1 MMQDNRTLTNAVMA
15 MVSSLDTRKGRRKT
29 GLFKAEGTKCV
40 LDTYGYFELEALYA
54 TREWIEARP
63 DMADVAVEARRGEL
77 GRMSSLVTAPD
88 VIALYRI
95 PADTPVPSPAGR
107 LMLALD
113 TIQDPGNLGTIVRT
127 ADWFGIRRILCSR
140 STADIYS
147 PKAVM
152 STMGAIS
159 RVRLHYC
166 DLAAELASVS
176 GVPVYGA
183 FMDGENIYSAALP
196 SQAVI
201 VMGNEG
207 QGISP
212 AVAEAVTRRITIP
225 SYPAGVATSESLNVA
240 VATAVIVSR
249 FRENLLK

>member
-1 MMQDNRTLTNAVMA
+1 MIEFTNSIRRL
-15 MVSSLDTRKGRRKT
+15 VSSLSETKTRRAE

-40 LDTYGYFELEALYA
+40 GDTLPYFSLKMLLA
-54 TREWIEARP
+54 TDEWLADNTP
-63 DMADVAVEARRGEL
+63 DVD
-77 GRMSSLVTAPD
+77 SSLIVKVPNREMERISSLSCPPK
-88 VIALYRI
+88 VIAVYRI
-95 PADTPVPSPAGR
+95 PEDDYSPDMLAGN
-107 LMLALD
+107 LTLALD
-113 TIQDPGNLGTIVRT
+113 SVQDPGNLGTIVRT
-127 ADWFGIRRILCSR
+127 AVWFRL
-140 STADIYS
+140 
-147 PKAVM
+147 
-152 STMGAIS
+152 
-159 RVRLHYC
+159 VRLHYC

>member
-1 MMQDNRTLTNAVMA
+1 MIEFTNSIRRL
-15 MVSSLDTRKGRRKT
+15 VSSLSETKTRRAE

-40 LDTYGYFELEALYA
+40 GDTLPYFSLKMLLA
-54 TREWIEARP
+54 TDEWLADNTP
-63 DMADVAVEARRGEL
+63 DVD
-77 GRMSSLVTAPD
+77 SSLIVKVPNREMERISSLSCPPK
-88 VIALYRI
+88 VIAVYRI
-95 PADTPVPSPAGR
+95 PEDDYSPDMLAGN
-107 LMLALD
+107 LTLALD
-113 TIQDPGNLGTIVRT
+113 SVQDPGNLGTIVRT
-127 ADWFGIRRILCSR
+127 ADWFGSDRILCSR

>member
-1 MMQDNRTLTNAVMA
+1 MIEFSNSIRRL
-15 MVSSLDTRKGRRKT
+15 VSSLSETKTRRAE

-40 LDTYGYFELEALYA
+40 GDTIPYFSLKMLLA
-54 TREWIEARP
+54 TDEWLAANTP
-63 DMADVAVEARRGEL
+63 DVD
-77 GRMSSLVTAPD
+77 SSLIVKVPNREMERISSLSCPPK
-88 VIALYRI
+88 VIAVYRI
-95 PADTPVPSPAGR
+95 PEDDYSPDMLAAI
-107 LMLALD
+107 LTLALD
-113 TIQDPGNLGTIVRT
+113 SIEPGNLGTIVRT
-127 ADWFGIRRILCSR
+127 ADWFGIRRIICSR

-183 FMDGENIYSAALP
+183 FMDGENIYSATLP

-225 SYPAGVATSESLNVA
+225 SYPVGEATSESLNVA